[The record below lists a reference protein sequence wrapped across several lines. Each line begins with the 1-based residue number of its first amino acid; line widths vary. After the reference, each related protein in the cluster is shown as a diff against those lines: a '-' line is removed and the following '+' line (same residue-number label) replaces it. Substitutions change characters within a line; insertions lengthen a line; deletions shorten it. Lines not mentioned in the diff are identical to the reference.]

1 VIPRKRRV
9 LRSAARAAIAQS
21 NLSADRERITTLIQ
35 IARLRADG
43 VLTEAEY
50 LAEKARL
57 IKP

>member
-21 NLSADRERITTLIQ
+21 NLSADRERINTLIQ

-57 IKP
+57 LKP

>member
-1 VIPRKRRV
+1 MIPRKRLV
-9 LRSAARAAIAQS
+9 LRSAARAAIARS

>member
-1 VIPRKRRV
+1 MV
-9 LRSAARAAIAQS
+9 LRSAARAAIARS